1 MQFSHFDL
9 KFYFCKTQLKT
20 DMKRRRKQNPDLPRL
35 IHRTQ
40 VRVRFSE
47 VDAMKIAW
55 HGNYA
60 KYFEDGREAFGEA
73 FGIGYYDYYRENI
86 ATPVVNL
93 NIDYK
98 KNLLF
103 GDEIEIETEY
113 VYTPAAKVILDYRIY
128 RDQDLIAEGSTTQVF
143 INPET
148 GELLLFEPTFYT
160 EWKRKHG
167 FIQ

>member
-1 MQFSHFDL
+1 
-9 KFYFCKTQLKT
+9 
-20 DMKRRRKQNPDLPRL
+20 MKRRRKQNSDLPRL

-103 GDEIEIETEY
+103 GESLNVVTLY
-113 VYTPAAKVILDYRIY
+113 KWVS
-128 RDQDLIAEGSTTQVF
+128 IAH
-143 INPET
+143 
-148 GELLLFEPTFYT
+148 Y
-160 EWKRKHG
+160 
-167 FIQ
+167 

>member
-1 MQFSHFDL
+1 M
-9 KFYFCKTQLKT
+9 K
-20 DMKRRRKQNPDLPRL
+20 KRRKRDPKHPRL
-35 IHRTQ
+35 INQTK

-60 KYFEDGREAFGEA
+60 KYFEDGREAFGEE

-98 KNLLF
+98 KQLIF
-103 GDEIEIETEY
+103 GEDIIIETEY
-113 VYTPAAKVILDYRIY
+113 VFSPAAKVILDYRIY
-128 RDQDLIAEGSTTQVF
+128 KKGSPDLIAEGSTTQVF
-143 INPET
+143 IDPET
-148 GELLLFEPTFYT
+148 GDLLLFEPNFYT
-160 EWKRKHG
+160 KWKQKHG
-167 FIQ
+167 FIS